1 VRRWILAFVL
11 AAGQVL
17 VPAQAQPV
25 PWTGW
30 SLGLNLN
37 RATTATEFGGA
48 GTTSS
53 MGAADVHATVQ
64 AAYALPLAGRAR
76 LGLGLA
82 LGLGDQQAGRQTL
95 AGSELSFR
103 LRERY
108 ALYAEPGHALG
119 DATLLYGKL
128 AYLGARGEES
138 YQGETFSKTYAGI
151 AYGVGLRTRLGAH
164 LYLQLELLQADY
176 EWKTARTGAFR
187 PVSTTGSIGLGWHF

>member
-1 VRRWILAFVL
+1 MRPWHLAL
-11 AAGQVL
+11 AVVAGL
-17 VPAQAQPV
+17 ALAPAQAQPV

-37 RATTATEFGGA
+37 RSTTATGFGGA

-76 LGLGLA
+76 LGLGLT
-82 LGLGDQQAGRQTL
+82 LGLGEQQAGRLML
-95 AGSELSFR
+95 AGSELNFR
-103 LRERY
+103 MREMY
-108 ALYAEPGHALG
+108 ALHAEPGLALG
-119 DATLLYGKL
+119 DTTLLYGKL

-138 YQGETFSKTYAGI
+138 YQGETFSKTYAGLG
-151 AYGVGLRTRLGAH
+151 YGAGLRIRVGERR
-164 LYLQLELLQADY
+164 YLQLELLHSDY

>member
-1 VRRWILAFVL
+1 MLVFVPAASLAL
-11 AAGQVL
+11 AS
-17 VPAQAQPV
+17 AQAQQL

-30 SLGLNLN
+30 SLGLNLS

-64 AAYALPLAGRAR
+64 AAYGLPLVGRAR

-82 LGLGDQQAGRQTL
+82 LGLGELQAGRQTL

-103 LRERY
+103 MRERY
-108 ALYAEPGHALG
+108 ALYAEPGLTLG

-138 YQGETFSKTYAGI
+138 YQGETFSKTYAGLG
-151 AYGVGLRTRLGAH
+151 YGAGLRTALGAR
-164 LYLQLELLQADY
+164 LYLQLELLHSDY

-187 PVSTTGSIGLGWHF
+187 PVSTTGSIGLGYRF

>member
-1 VRRWILAFVL
+1 MRRRILAFVL
-11 AAGQVL
+11 AASL
-17 VPAQAQPV
+17 AHVPLRAQPV

-37 RATTATEFGGA
+37 HATTATEFGGA

-53 MGAADVHATVQ
+53 MGAADVLASVQ
-64 AAYALPLAGRAR
+64 ATYALPLAGRGR

-82 LGLGDQQAGRQTL
+82 LGLGDLQAGRQTL

-103 LRERY
+103 MREMY
-108 ALYAEPGHALG
+108 ALYAEPGQILS
-119 DATLLYGKL
+119 DTTLLYGKL
-128 AYLGARGEES
+128 AYLGARGEEA

-151 AYGVGLRTRLGAH
+151 AYGAGLRILAGAR
-164 LYLQLELLQADY
+164 LYLQLELLHSDY

-187 PVSTTGSIGLGWHF
+187 PVSTAGSIGLGWHF